1 MTGVAF
7 GMESNV
13 DVYLVN
19 KSGDAV
25 TVELKIPSM
34 VKGQPLMTEM
44 IKLHNNET
52 KYAQSLYDLN
62 TMYIYAPSRK
72 NNGTM
77 SSERKGMSYEALL
90 KDMRNRYTQNYAG
103 KPMRINVIIEKGDKA
118 YVVKN
123 IEWVDMNSC
132 HVDKSN
138 PVK

>member
-13 DVYLVN
+13 DVYVVN
-19 KSGDAV
+19 KSGDAI
-25 TVELKIPSM
+25 TVELKMPSM
-34 VKGQPLMTEM
+34 VKGPMTTEV
-44 IKLHNNET
+44 IKLYNNET
-52 KYAQSLYDLN
+52 KYAQSLHDLN

-77 SSERKGMSYEALL
+77 PSEGKGMSYEALL

-138 PVK
+138 LVK